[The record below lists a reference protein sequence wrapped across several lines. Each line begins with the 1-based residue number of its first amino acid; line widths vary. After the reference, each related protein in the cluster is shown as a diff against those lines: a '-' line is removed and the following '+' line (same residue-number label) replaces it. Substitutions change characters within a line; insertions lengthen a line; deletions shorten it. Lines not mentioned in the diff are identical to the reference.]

1 MAETM
6 TVFKATLDISAS
18 FIKLAGER
26 SGHPLSAFQTDWAFD
41 KFLNLLQPLVSLF
54 VKWG

>member
-41 KFLNLLQPLVSLF
+41 KFLNLLQPLFLYL
-54 VKWG
+54 